1 MSQNNSIDSVVKGE
15 YATDKDDDFCV
26 KKYCYFIE
34 E

>member
-15 YATDKDDDFCV
+15 YATGKDDNCCV
-26 KKYCYFIE
+26 QKYCYFVE